1 MRQLRFL
8 SNPAKSTPLELI
20 KKIRNAIVTA
30 MVLPMANKRTSIPLF
45 KSGHGF
51 IHSKAVSDGVFKG
64 IMLVDTNIKQ
74 EYI

>member
-20 KKIRNAIVTA
+20 KKIRDDIVSA
-30 MVLPMANKRTSIPLF
+30 MVLPVANKRTSIPLF

-64 IMLVDTNIKQ
+64 KMLADANVKQ

>member
-20 KKIRNAIVTA
+20 KKIRDDIVNAMMLPVT
-30 MVLPMANKRTSIPLF
+30 NKRTSIPLF

-64 IMLVDTNIKQ
+64 IMLVDANIKQ
-74 EYI
+74 EYK